1 MSRSATSVAWLL
13 LAAAALALPLPSY
26 AVDGEVTHLSGA
38 VIARRADGGS
48 RILTMKSGV
57 SEGDLIITSDASYA
71 RIKWSDGA
79 ETVLRPSTQ
88 LKIDAYKYEEGN
100 PNSDNVVMS
109 LLKGGMRSVT
119 GLLGRRNPGKYGVA
133 TPNATIGIRG
143 THWGMLV
150 CNNDCAGIVAPG
162 GGAPPNGLHVD
173 VADGVIIVTNQAG
186 TRDFRVGEFGYVQS
200 FTTPP
205 APVPASQGVRV
216 VLPSQALNQTIL
228 GGKVG
233 SGNNLECQIQ

>member
-1 MSRSATSVAWLL
+1 MSRSATRFACLIL
-13 LAAAALALPLPSY
+13 AALALPVPAL
-26 AVDGEVTHLSGA
+26 AVDGEITHLSGA
-38 VIARRADGGS
+38 VIARRTDGGS

-57 SEGDLIITSDASYA
+57 GEGDLIITSDASYA

-100 PNSDNVVMS
+100 PSGDNVVMS
-109 LLKGGMRSVT
+109 LLKGGMRSVS

-173 VADGVIIVTNQAG
+173 VADGIIVVTNQAG
-186 TRDFRVGEFGYVQS
+186 TQDFRVGEFGYVQS

-205 APVPASQGVRV
+205 ATVPASQGVRV
-216 VLPSQALNQTIL
+216 VLPAQALNQTIL

-233 SGNNLECQIQ
+233 AGNNLECQIQ